1 MAKEDV
7 KSFKMDSDLKSLVN
21 DRIEKSGMEGAEWL
35 ESLMA
40 LEVIHRISKDDP
52 TVQHDLKDLE
62 KFMNRIYHIMIRVY
76 QRGADAVD
84 EIKETSIEAASL
96 VAAELEGLRIELS
109 SVQKSLKQK
118 EEELSTSYST
128 NIELRQKMEQFEKTA
143 KTIEELNRLTKEK
156 VDELQKRNDSLL
168 DAEKAAAEMKDQ
180 LAELKQYYAQ
190 EMATQKEAET
200 KLIQQLT
207 DLQKDSDR
215 RQKEVDET
223 IAKILKEHEREKE
236 ILKKEM
242 EMKAREELLNV
253 KSKWQDKVNEIS
265 EMHSGKMAELVDK
278 LQGSQKGNI

>member
-40 LEVIHRISKDDP
+40 LEVIHRIRKDDP
-52 TVQHDLKDLE
+52 TVEHDLKDME
-62 KFMNRIYHIMIRVY
+62 KFMNRIYHILIRVY

-118 EEELSTSYST
+118 EEELDASYST

-156 VDELQKRNDSLL
+156 VEELQKRNDSLL
-168 DAEKAAAEMKDQ
+168 DSEKAAAEMKDQ
-180 LAELKQYYAQ
+180 LAELKQFYVQ
-190 EMATQKEAET
+190 EMASQKEAEA

-215 RQKEVDET
+215 K
-223 IAKILKEHEREKE
+223 
-236 ILKKEM
+236 
-242 EMKAREELLNV
+242 
-253 KSKWQDKVNEIS
+253 
-265 EMHSGKMAELVDK
+265 
-278 LQGSQKGNI
+278 QGSG